1 MNILNDIN
9 NVSDKISSSDEMV
22 EQMGYMIFGAVATTT
37 KAFGNV
43 EIKFNADSQR
53 IFIAISLRWFA
64 KHKKLE
70 TFRKYWLAKAERRAE
85 KYIPKGWRPLI
96 YYKQG
101 DQNE

>member
-1 MNILNDIN
+1 MNILNDMN

-22 EQMGYMIFGAVATTT
+22 EQIGYMIFGAVATTT
-37 KAFGNV
+37 KAFGDV
-43 EIKFNADSQR
+43 EIKFNSDSHR

-64 KHKKLE
+64 KAKRLE
-70 TFRKYWLAKAERRAE
+70 TFRKYWLAKAERRVE
-85 KYIPKGWRPLI
+85 KHVPKGWRVLL